1 MSYGIAEIRE
11 LRGEVNNL
19 KPAVRPHDS
28 KTYKKMRDNVIVSFL
43 PFATNTTQMTEKSW
57 YKASLA
63 DNDDY
68 LETVL
73 YGEIWNDLL
82 PNEQLAIEHLYYEDV
97 ALVNEDTRFYTN
109 MHAYVDAKREGNRE
123 LTKQHLRNTL
133 WEVLYNAP
141 FKANNVLERD
151 NARRRRRAQTT
162 MLNALNISTFRLP
175 TPDYIVERVR
185 QRYQATPLE
194 MLLPDI
200 VFPLEENAR
209 RIAEEIQAIN
219 AEIQQML
226 SEHVSSAQKSFVSDA
241 TTIPEATDAFTE
253 LTNTIV
259 SEIYK
264 KVEEETR
271 KQAEQGK
278 TETEITEHIDSV
290 IAHYQDVTIPHKM
303 NMLATHFNGKLSEVR
318 LQESGANSYV
328 WISMDDEKVRPTH
341 AANDGQIF
349 SWDNPPPT
357 GHPGHEHNCRCQAA
371 PIQVAGAGKVVIE
384 IIKQALKKSQ
394 SKVKDAAGKIRKN
407 PIKRGEKA
415 PKGGRK
421 DTEWSFDKNKST
433 TKWENQKKARG
444 WTDKEI
450 TEAIKKGDAFPAEN
464 FRNNNPATLYKY
476 KDKYVIR
483 DDVTKEIIQIG
494 GKGFGH
500 PSLP

>member
-1 MSYGIAEIRE
+1 MSYGIVEIRE
-11 LRGEVNNL
+11 LRGEVNSL
-19 KPAVRPHDS
+19 KPAVRTRDN
-28 KTYKKMRDNVIVSFL
+28 KAYEKMRDNMIVSFL

-63 DNDDY
+63 DDDGY

-82 PNEQLAIEHLYYEDV
+82 PNEQLAIEHLYYENV
-97 ALVNEDTRFYTN
+97 ALVDEDTRFYTN
-109 MHAYVDAKREGNRE
+109 MHAYVDAKREGSKE
-123 LTKQHLRNTL
+123 LAKQHLKNTL
-133 WEVLYNAP
+133 WEVLYNTP

-151 NARRRRRAQTT
+151 NARRRRKAQAT
-162 MLNALNISTFRLP
+162 MLNTLNISTFRLP
-175 TPDYIVERVR
+175 TPNYIVERVR
-185 QRYQATPLE
+185 QQYQATSLE

-226 SEHVSSAQKSFVSDA
+226 LEHVSSGQKSLVSDA
-241 TTIPEATDAFTE
+241 TTIPEATDAFAE

-259 SEIYK
+259 SGVYK
-264 KVEEETR
+264 KIEEETW

-290 IAHYQDVTIPHKM
+290 IAHYQDVTIPDKM
-303 NMLATHFNGKLSEVR
+303 NMLVTHFNGKLSEVR
-318 LQESGANSYV
+318 LQESGVNSYV
-328 WISMDDEKVRPTH
+328 WFSMDDEKVRPSH

-357 GHPGHEHNCRCQAA
+357 DHPGHEHNCRCQAA

-394 SKVKDAAGKIRKN
+394 GKVKDAAGKIRKN
-407 PIKRGEKA
+407 PLDKLNPAQKENLARFEKKL
-415 PKGGRK
+415 PKGAEPTKIK
-421 DTEWSFDKNKST
+421 DLPDGKKVFQSDVPAKNIPGSFARYEKTVDATGKTVKYTKT
-433 TKWENQKKARG
+433 TFGSDGK
-444 WTDKEI
+444 I
-450 TEAIKKGDAFPAEN
+450 IHV
-464 FRNNNPATLYKY
+464 
-476 KDKYVIR
+476 KDK
-483 DDVTKEIIQIG
+483 
-494 GKGFGH
+494 F
-500 PSLP
+500 